1 MEKQHYKMYK
11 DGKKWVF
18 AAVTV
23 IALGVGLSEST
34 YVVKADSTV
43 TIASTDD
50 SVNTGAASKNPT
62 VPGYC
67 ALSSLSQ
74 LVHPIHTQTLL
85 EELSELIYYQKRF
98 VINQDFPYYKLT
110 SVLNNLLPLTRTIP
124 SKHNFDC
131 S

>member
-50 SVNTGAASKNPT
+50 SVNTG
-62 VPGYC
+62 
-67 ALSSLSQ
+67 
-74 LVHPIHTQTLL
+74 
-85 EELSELIYYQKRF
+85 
-98 VINQDFPYYKLT
+98 
-110 SVLNNLLPLTRTIP
+110 
-124 SKHNFDC
+124 
-131 S
+131 